1 MSAQNKKDEIKAT
14 VERLRQSNNGLN
26 QATGIYSVTRQTTP
40 LAGKKRVSS
49 TSDKITTQERKTV
62 MNNLI
67 RQLLLGEI
75 SQGVALKQ
83 FRIHIMGLKQD
94 AYAELVCVSRK
105 TLSDI
110 ENDKGNY
117 SVEVI
122 NRIYKPLGLQ
132 IGLVPIAKSLLTTLL
147 SSE

>member
-14 VERLRQSNNGLN
+14 VERLRQSNNDLN
-26 QATGIYSVTRQTTP
+26 QATGIYNATRQTP
-40 LAGKKRVSS
+40 LVEKKRVSS
-49 TSDKITTQERKTV
+49 TTDKITTQERKTV

-94 AYAELVCVSRK
+94 AYAELVSVSRK

-132 IGLVPIAKSLLTTLL
+132 IGLIPIAKSLLTTLL

>member
-14 VERLRQSNNGLN
+14 VERLRQSNNDLN
-26 QATGIYSVTRQTTP
+26 QTTGIYNVTRQKP
-40 LAGKKRVSS
+40 LGEKKRVSS
-49 TSDKITTQERKTV
+49 TTDKITTQERKTV

-94 AYAELVCVSRK
+94 AYAELVSVSRK

-132 IGLVPIAKSLLTTLL
+132 IGLIPIAKSLLTTLL

>member
-14 VERLRQSNNGLN
+14 VERLRQSNNDLN
-26 QATGIYSVTRQTTP
+26 QTTGIYNVTRQKP
-40 LAGKKRVSS
+40 LVEKKRVSS
-49 TSDKITTQERKTV
+49 TTDKITTQERKTV

-75 SQGVALKQ
+75 SQGIALKQ

-94 AYAELVCVSRK
+94 AYAELVSVSRK

-132 IGLVPIAKSLLTTLL
+132 IGLIPIAKSLLTTLL

>member
-14 VERLRQSNNGLN
+14 VERLRQSNNDLN
-26 QATGIYSVTRQTTP
+26 QTTGIYNVTRQTP
-40 LAGKKRVSS
+40 LVEKKRVSS
-49 TSDKITTQERKTV
+49 TTDKITTQERKTV

-94 AYAELVCVSRK
+94 AYAELVSVSRK

-132 IGLVPIAKSLLTTLL
+132 IGLIPIAKSLLTTLL

>member
-14 VERLRQSNNGLN
+14 VERLRQSNSGLN
-26 QATGIYSVTRQTTP
+26 QATGIYNVTRQTP
-40 LAGKKRVSS
+40 LAEKKRVSS
-49 TSDKITTQERKTV
+49 TTDKITTQERKAV

-94 AYAELVCVSRK
+94 AYAELVSVSRK

-132 IGLVPIAKSLLTTLL
+132 IGLIPIAKSLLTTLL

>member
-14 VERLRQSNNGLN
+14 VERLRQSNNDLN
-26 QATGIYSVTRQTTP
+26 QTTGIYNVTRQKP
-40 LAGKKRVSS
+40 LVEKKRVSS
-49 TSDKITTQERKTV
+49 TTDKITTQERKTV

-94 AYAELVCVSRK
+94 AYAELVSVSRK

-132 IGLVPIAKSLLTTLL
+132 IGLIPIAKSLLTTLL

>member
-14 VERLRQSNNGLN
+14 VERLRQSNNDLN
-26 QATGIYSVTRQTTP
+26 QATGIYNATRKTP
-40 LAGKKRVSS
+40 LVEKRRVSS
-49 TSDKITTQERKTV
+49 TTDKITTQERKTV

-94 AYAELVCVSRK
+94 AYAELVSVSRK

-132 IGLVPIAKSLLTTLL
+132 IGLIPIAKSLLTTLL

>member
-14 VERLRQSNNGLN
+14 VERLRQSNNDLN
-26 QATGIYSVTRQTTP
+26 QATGIYNVTTQTP
-40 LAGKKRVSS
+40 LVEKKRVSS
-49 TSDKITTQERKTV
+49 TTDKITTQERKTV

-94 AYAELVCVSRK
+94 AYAELVSVSRK

-132 IGLVPIAKSLLTTLL
+132 IGLIPIAKSLLTTLL

>member
-14 VERLRQSNNGLN
+14 VERLRQSNNDLN
-26 QATGIYSVTRQTTP
+26 QTTWIYNVTRQKP
-40 LAGKKRVSS
+40 LVEKKRVSS
-49 TSDKITTQERKTV
+49 TTDKITTQERKTV

-94 AYAELVCVSRK
+94 AYAELVSVSRK

-132 IGLVPIAKSLLTTLL
+132 IGLIPIAKSLLTTLL